1 MNNTFYLFCIIILF
15 SCKNDYT
22 PKPWG
27 YPRLDLPIQSTQ
39 LFKSDCPYN
48 FLKPN
53 YCDLNFKYK
62 NECWFDIEFKDY
74 NAKVHMSYK
83 KINNN
88 LNIYTE
94 DCRLL
99 AYKHAQVAEAISE
112 QVFINDSSQVYGMVY
127 TFNGKTATPLQFY
140 ISDSLNHF
148 VRGALYF
155 NTPQSDSISP
165 ISNFI
170 KNDIY
175 RIIES
180 WEWK

>member
-1 MNNTFYLFCIIILF
+1 MNNKFYLLFIIILYA
-15 SCKNDYT
+15 CNNDYS
-22 PKPWG
+22 PKPRG
-27 YPRLDLPIQSTQ
+27 FYRIDLPVQSAK
-39 LFKSDCPYN
+39 LFYSDCPYI
-48 FLKPN
+48 FLKPVYSNINFN
-53 YCDLNFKYK
+53 YKD
-62 NECWFDIEFKDY
+62 ECWFDLEFKEY

-94 DCRLL
+94 DSRLL

-112 QVFINDSSQVYGMVY
+112 QVFINDSSQVYAMVY

-155 NTPQSDSISP
+155 NTPQSDSIYP

-175 RIIES
+175 RIIEG